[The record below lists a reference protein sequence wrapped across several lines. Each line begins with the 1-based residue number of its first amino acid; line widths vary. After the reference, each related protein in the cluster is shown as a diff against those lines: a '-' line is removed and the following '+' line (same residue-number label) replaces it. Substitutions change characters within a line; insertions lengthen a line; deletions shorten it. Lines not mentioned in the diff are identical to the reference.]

1 VGSEIEGKKA
11 VKKPILFILL
21 GLIAIAIFVFLHLW
35 FVTLLRT
42 QGVEENLARLTV
54 WELFV
59 VICLGVVWLWSRR
72 LKPNLGETRYK
83 NISVIWFLAAL
94 WLLGKP
100 LLQFGLEWAR
110 LQDSWWGRWM
120 DNFDLVI
127 LIVALGLIWG
137 LDRRNLADGDSRLGG
152 E

>member
-1 VGSEIEGKKA
+1 VGSGIEGEKT

-21 GLIAIAIFVFLHLW
+21 GLVTIAIFVFLHLS
-35 FVTLLRT
+35 FVMLLRT
-42 QGVEENLARLTV
+42 QGVEENLARLIV

-59 VICLGVVWLWSRR
+59 VVCLGVVWLWLRR

-100 LLQFGLEWAR
+100 LLQFSLEWAR
-110 LQDSWWGRWM
+110 FQNFWWARWVDDS
-120 DNFDLVI
+120 DLVI
-127 LIVALGLIWG
+127 LIFVLGFIWWLNRG
-137 LDRRNLADGDSRLGG
+137 KLADGDSRSD
-152 E
+152 EK